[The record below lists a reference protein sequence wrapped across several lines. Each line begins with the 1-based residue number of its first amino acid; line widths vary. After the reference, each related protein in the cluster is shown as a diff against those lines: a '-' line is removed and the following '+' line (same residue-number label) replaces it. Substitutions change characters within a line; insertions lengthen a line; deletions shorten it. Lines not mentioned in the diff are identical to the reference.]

1 MSTSQLEHLISMINQ
16 IASNNCYKKSDEE
29 TAGFVAN
36 HLKMFWAVSMQDKL
50 LQYMKD
56 DGVELSNA
64 SKIALRSIK

>member
-16 IASNNCYKKSDEE
+16 IASNNCYNKSDEE
-29 TAGFVAN
+29 TADFVAH
-36 HLKMFWAVSMQDKL
+36 HLKMFWAISMQDKL

-56 DGVELSNA
+56 DGADLSNA